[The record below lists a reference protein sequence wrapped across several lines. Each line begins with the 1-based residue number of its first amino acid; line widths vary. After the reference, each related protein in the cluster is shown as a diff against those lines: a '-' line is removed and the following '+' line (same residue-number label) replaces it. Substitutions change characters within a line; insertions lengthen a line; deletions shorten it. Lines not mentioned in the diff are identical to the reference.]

1 MNKEVTQLFNQWQG
15 GDESVQ
21 EQLSQL
27 IYQELHRLASFYMQ
41 KENQGHTLQATA
53 IVNEVYIQLNQQNL
67 NVNDRQ
73 HLFALVSNMMRRYL
87 VNHAKSKLTQK
98 RGGDWSK
105 VEISND
111 IDGQELSFEQLIN
124 FDEAIEELSKIDER
138 KAQIIEQRYFGGLEL
153 EEIAKAFNI
162 SESTL
167 HRDIKVAK
175 MWLME
180 RMS

>member
-1 MNKEVTQLFNQWQG
+1 MNKEVTQLFNQWQS
-15 GDESVQ
+15 GDQAVQ

-53 IVNEVYIQLNQQNL
+53 IVNEVYIQLNNQNL
-67 NVNDRQ
+67 NVNNRQ

-87 VNHAKSKLTQK
+87 VNHAKTKLTQK

-105 VEISND
+105 VEINSEV
-111 IDGQELSFEQLIN
+111 DGQQLNLEQLLD
-124 FDEAIEELSKIDER
+124 FDEALDELAKIDER